1 MGDIL
6 WMLVGEGTQVTGW
19 HLEDTMLE
27 RPAITVTEKDKEA
40 G

>member
-6 WMLVGEGTQVTGW
+6 WMLVGEGTQVTGR
-19 HLEDTMLE
+19 HLEDSMPK
-27 RPAITVTEKDKEA
+27 RPAITVTKKDKEA